1 MVVVPRLVSE
11 LTGSAEVSPI
21 GGEIW
26 KDAIL
31 PISPGRVGDLFRN
44 VLTRE
49 MVPVIEKEGAGAL
62 ELRQALKSFP
72 VALLEKI

>member
-1 MVVVPRLVSE
+1 LTQGAE
-11 LTGSAEVSPI
+11 LPPA
-21 GGEIW
+21 GEIW
-26 KDAIL
+26 KDTTVQL
-31 PISPGRVGDLFRN
+31 PLARPGDLFRN

-49 MVPVIEKEGAGAL
+49 MVPVIEQPGHAAV